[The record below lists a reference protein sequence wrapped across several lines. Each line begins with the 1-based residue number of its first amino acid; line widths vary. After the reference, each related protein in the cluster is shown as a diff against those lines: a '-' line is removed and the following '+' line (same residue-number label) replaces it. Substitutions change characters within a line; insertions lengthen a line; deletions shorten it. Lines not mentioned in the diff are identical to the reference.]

1 MSCSIKRFKC
11 DTYPEKIV
19 NTENVKKLNNDLSK
33 LMAERSLL
41 DAKYF
46 PQVMTSSSVSGSVS
60 GSVNGTIIHA
70 FQTSSSMNVEKKEKK
85 E

>member
-46 PQVMTSSSVSGSVS
+46 PQVMTSGSVSGSVS
-60 GSVNGTIIHA
+60 GTIIHA
-70 FQTSSSMNVEKKEKK
+70 FQTSSSLMTEKKEKK

>member
-11 DTYPEKIV
+11 DTNPEKNI
-19 NTENVKKLNNDLSK
+19 NTENVKKLNDDLSK
-33 LMAERSLL
+33 LIAERSNL

-46 PQVMTSSSVSGSVS
+46 PSITSIGLSSSIELQTNSISSV
-60 GSVNGTIIHA
+60 
-70 FQTSSSMNVEKKEKK
+70 KKEKK